1 MGYGGWLA
9 GFGFGFGFFFPSPIC
24 GFELSVSQ
32 WSVRVVV
39 GGFVQIWW
47 CGGGLDFAVLGGG
60 CEILKSFSF
69 C

>member
-1 MGYGGWLA
+1 MVYGPRFVGYGGWLA
-9 GFGFGFGFFFPSPIC
+9 GFGLFFFFFPSPIC

-47 CGGGLDFAVLGGG
+47 WVG
-60 CEILKSFSF
+60 F
-69 C
+69 CRIRW

>member
-1 MGYGGWLA
+1 MVGGWPALA
-9 GFGFGFGFFFPSPIC
+9 LALAFFFPSPIC

-47 CGGGLDFAVLGGG
+47 WFG
-60 CEILKSFSF
+60 
-69 C
+69 